1 MRYDRKPVYRKLIV
15 PWYDSE
21 TVCFIVIILMLLVF
35 LFSLAGISVATE
47 NDEHLTHLWLPI
59 LLFLLSGVVII
70 STVFRLIKRY
80 RYRYSKDLNL

>member
-21 TVCFIVIILMLLVF
+21 TVCFIVIVFMLLVF
-35 LFSLAGISVATE
+35 LFSLAGVSVAGDNTQ
-47 NDEHLTHLWLPI
+47 HQAHLWLPI
-59 LLFLLSGVVII
+59 LLVLLSGSVVI
-70 STVFRLIKRY
+70 STIIRLIRRY

>member
-47 NDEHLTHLWLPI
+47 NDEHLSHLWFPI
-59 LLFLLSGVVII
+59 LLVLLSGVVII
-70 STVFRLIKRY
+70 STVLRLIKRY
-80 RYRYSKDLNL
+80 RYRYSKDL